1 MGQGFESLQARQ
13 YMVGLVQLV
22 RAPVC
27 GTGGHRFE
35 SDIPPHFFWITPVTI
50 GVSPSGKARD
60 FDSLTRGFE
69 SRLPSQRPSGGGCD
83 PLAQLAEHLTFNQG
97 VRSSNLR
104 WITSKFP
111 LKSLI
116 FGYFRGFFMPF
127 FNRYFFCGF
136 YAILPYFTIKCI
148 PKCIPLFENRG
159 RFSVLTGLTPAIGT
173 KGSSQDAR
181 GLFSALSA
189 LLNSLYR
196 IPFIC

>member
-1 MGQGFESLQARQ
+1 
-13 YMVGLVQLV
+13 MVGLVQLV

-69 SRLPSQRPSGGGCD
+69 SRLPSQRPLGGGCD

-111 LKSLI
+111 LKSPI

-127 FNRYFFCGF
+127 LMNTFVRNFRHIITIIHHAVYRTGDGSLYYPARPRHRHLRLFARFEGPFFCSF
-136 YAILPYFTIKCI
+136 EFTLQNTIY
-148 PKCIPLFENRG
+148 
-159 RFSVLTGLTPAIGT
+159 
-173 KGSSQDAR
+173 
-181 GLFSALSA
+181 
-189 LLNSLYR
+189 LLK
-196 IPFIC
+196 

>member
-69 SRLPSQRPSGGGCD
+69 SRLPSQRPLGGGCD

-111 LKSLI
+111 LKSPILAI
-116 FGYFRGFFMPF
+116 LGDFLCFSQWTLL
-127 FNRYFFCGF
+127 CEF
-136 YAILPYFTIKCI
+136 YAILPYFTIKRT
-148 PKCIPLFENRG
+148 PKCIPL
-159 RFSVLTGLTPAIGT
+159 
-173 KGSSQDAR
+173 
-181 GLFSALSA
+181 LFNHLQS
-189 LLNSLYR
+189 
-196 IPFIC
+196 

>member
-1 MGQGFESLQARQ
+1 MGQGFDSLQARH

-69 SRLPSQRPSGGGCD
+69 SRLPSQRPLGGGCD

-111 LKSLI
+111 LKSPILAVLGD
-116 FGYFRGFFMPF
+116 FLCPF
-127 FNRYFFCGF
+127 PMNTFVR
-136 YAILPYFTIKCI
+136 ILRCFTLLYDKMY
-148 PKCIPLFENRG
+148 
-159 RFSVLTGLTPAIGT
+159 T
-173 KGSSQDAR
+173 KMYTT
-181 GLFSALSA
+181 LSR
-189 LLNSLYR
+189 S
-196 IPFIC
+196 FTK